1 MIEVELKFEVSP
13 QSRAQLEAKL
23 DDLPGVRWLGQ
34 IVNDDHYF
42 DTADLAC
49 LQQAVFIRIRNHEQ
63 LEMKFHDQADPAHTH
78 STERTFPLKAE
89 SPLISEMNALCARF
103 IPGWH
108 AAETIN
114 EAIRVNGLEEYAH
127 IANRRTRYAYKAM
140 TLSVDEVDG
149 LGNFFEVETACAEGA
164 EIEQSLARLR
174 AFVAGLAFP
183 ALRPVWT
190 GYVEQWLQRYRPQI
204 AYLKKE
210 HR

>member
-1 MIEVELKFEVSP
+1 
-13 QSRAQLEAKL
+13 
-23 DDLPGVRWLGQ
+23 
-34 IVNDDHYF
+34 
-42 DTADLAC
+42 
-49 LQQAVFIRIRNHEQ
+49 
-63 LEMKFHDQADPAHTH
+63 
-78 STERTFPLKAE
+78 
-89 SPLISEMNALCARF
+89 
-103 IPGWH
+103 
-108 AAETIN
+108 
-114 EAIRVNGLEEYAH
+114 
-127 IANRRTRYAYKAM
+127 M